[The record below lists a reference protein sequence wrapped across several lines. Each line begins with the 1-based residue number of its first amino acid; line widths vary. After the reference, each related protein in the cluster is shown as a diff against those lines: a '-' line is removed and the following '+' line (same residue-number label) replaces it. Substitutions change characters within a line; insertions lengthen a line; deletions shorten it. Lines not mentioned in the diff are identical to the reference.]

1 MSAKVLRRVGA
12 RAGAV
17 VSVALAMFLTT
28 GCGQPA
34 LLKMTDGSDW
44 RAYAQTR
51 EGNAPGGELD
61 ELRFKE
67 GLCTGEPMKPAREHL
82 SEAALI
88 RFLKAQQ
95 LDVRLERARADLV
108 FAVVTGAGTSGP
120 VRLRVA
126 ILDSPDQAGRELHEA
141 LLEHGEGSW
150 GIHRSNLAVL
160 GPVSGYTDSMVFA
173 AKTKLACWGVFTI
186 AGQDDTFVVP
196 GGYMEI

>member
-1 MSAKVLRRVGA
+1 MSAKVLLKVVLKV
-12 RAGAV
+12 GAV
-17 VSVALAMFLTT
+17 VAMALVA

-34 LLKMTDGSDW
+34 RLKMTDGSDW
-44 RAYAQTR
+44 RAYAQSR
-51 EGNAPGGELD
+51 DGGAPGGELD
-61 ELRFKE
+61 ELRFKD
-67 GLCTGEPMKPAREHL
+67 GLCTGEPMKPERAHL

-108 FAVVTGAGTSGP
+108 FAIVTGAGTSSP
-120 VRLRVA
+120 IRLRVA
-126 ILDSPDQAGRELHEA
+126 ILDNADQAGRELHDA

-150 GIHRSNLAVL
+150 GVHRSNLAVL
-160 GPVSGYTDSMVFA
+160 GPVASHADSMVFA

>member
-1 MSAKVLRRVGA
+1 MLAKFLFGRFLPG
-12 RAGAV
+12 AGAV
-17 VSVALAMFLTT
+17 VGAALVS
-28 GCGQPA
+28 GCGQPT

-44 RAYAQTR
+44 RAYAQSRDGST
-51 EGNAPGGELD
+51 PGGELD

-67 GLCTGEPMKPAREHL
+67 GLCSGDPMKPDRAHL

-108 FAVVTGAGTSGP
+108 FAVVTGAGTQSP
-120 VRLRVA
+120 IRLRVA
-126 ILDSPDQAGRELHEA
+126 ILDNPDDAGRELHEA

-160 GPVSGYTDSMVFA
+160 GPVGPYTDSMVFA
-173 AKTKLACWGVFTI
+173 AKTKLACWGVFTV
-186 AGQDDTFVVP
+186 AGQDDTFVIP